1 MDFAKI
7 EIDYFDKDYSIHLHS
22 DQNPHREFYY
32 GTIGNGSK
40 SPMCGLQCNFM
51 DDAERYKKLLKLVQ
65 EFENKAT
72 EIINF
77 LDSSQDGTC

>member
-51 DDAERYKKLLKLVQ
+51 EEGKIRLSDSDIKKIVTEVVKKILNLV
-65 EFENKAT
+65 
-72 EIINF
+72 
-77 LDSSQDGTC
+77 